1 MVDDGGTAN
10 GGVDTDPTPNT
21 ITFTVTPVND
31 APTGVNDTGLTA
43 EGRAATGNVLTN
55 DGDIDGDPLSVTQFV
70 WGGVTT
76 AAGGTATLAGVG
88 TLSIARMA
96 PIRSRRRRAMRA
108 RFPPRP
114 IRSATGA

>member
-1 MVDDGGTAN
+1 M
-10 GGVDTDPTPNT
+10 DTDPTPNR

-88 TLSIARMA
+88 TLSIAA
-96 PIRSRRRRAMRA
+96 NGAYVFTPAA
-108 RFPPRP
+108 GYAGAVPPRP
-114 IRSATGA
+114 TRSATGA